1 MANYAVIKNNIVEN
15 IIVAET
21 EQIAIEVT
29 NNPLCIDV
37 TNEYVG
43 IGWGYVNGEFIAPVI
58 EKPVEDLPKKE
69 S

>member
-1 MANYAVIKNNIVEN
+1 MANYAVIKNDIVEN
-15 IIVAET
+15 VIVAET

-29 NNPLCIDV
+29 NSALCIDV

-43 IGWGYVNGEFIAPVI
+43 IGWKYINGEFIAPVI
-58 EKPVEDLPKKE
+58 EKPAEDLPKEE